1 MKLLNV
7 ISVLTIFET
16 DVYNATRKLKKAK
29 RWGKFLSFA
38 TLGIIKNDE
47 RINEA
52 NRYLLACQK
61 QRLKYNILLEKAK
74 NLDDQL
80 LQYVEIEGARISKNT
95 FSDFPVLGAEGYPQD
110 WENLREIILSR
121 DNYQCQEI
129 DTMCAGP
136 LQIHHILPLSKGG
149 TNKNKNLITL
159 CMYHHCQKHEHM
171 RMKYE
176 NLRL

>member
-1 MKLLNV
+1 MKLLNAINV
-7 ISVLTIFET
+7 ITVFET
-16 DVYNATRKLKKAK
+16 DVHDAKRKLSKAK
-29 RWGKFLSFA
+29 SWGKFLSFA
-38 TLGIIKNDE
+38 TLGLIKNKE

-52 NRYLLACQK
+52 DRNLQK
-61 QRLKYNILLEKAK
+61 CKNQRLKYNILLEKAK

-121 DNYQCQEI
+121 DNYQCQESE
-129 DTMCAGP
+129 TMCAGP
-136 LQIHHILPLSKGG
+136 LQIHHIIPLSKGG